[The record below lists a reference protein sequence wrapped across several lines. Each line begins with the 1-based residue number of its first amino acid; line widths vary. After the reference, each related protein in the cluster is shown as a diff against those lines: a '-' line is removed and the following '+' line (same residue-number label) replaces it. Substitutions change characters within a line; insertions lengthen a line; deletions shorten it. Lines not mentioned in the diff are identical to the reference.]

1 MKVYNYNDNYGKY
14 DIYTRLLKDRIIF
27 VNGEIEDNMA
37 NSIIAQLLLLD
48 AEDNTKD
55 ITMYINSPGG
65 VVTAG
70 LAIYDTMK
78 HIKANVSTVCIGQ
91 AASMA
96 AVLLSAGTKGKRY
109 SLPNSRIMIHQVIG
123 GARGQLSDME
133 INLKEMKRL
142 SEILNKILSEST
154 NKDIETIEKDT
165 NRDNYMSSEE
175 AKEYGLIDDV
185 I

>member
-1 MKVYNYNDNYGKY
+1 MYIKNSEGESSYNIQY
-14 DIYTRLLKDRIIF
+14 RLLKDRIIF
-27 VNGEIEDNMA
+27 LNGEIEDNMA

-78 HIKANVSTVCIGQ
+78 HIKSNVSTVCIGQ

-96 AVLLSAGTKGKRY
+96 AVLLASGEKGKRF

-142 SEILNKILSEST
+142 SEILNKILSETT
-154 NKDIETIEKDT
+154 NKSIEEIEKDT
-165 NRDNYMSSEE
+165 NRDNYMSSIE
-175 AKEYGLIDDV
+175 AKEYGLIDNV

>member
-1 MKVYNYNDNYGKY
+1 MDIKNYIEGEKYNIQY
-14 DIYTRLLKDRIIF
+14 RLLNDRIIF
-27 VNGEIEDNMA
+27 LNGEIEDNMA
-37 NSIIAQLLLLD
+37 NSIIAQLLLLE
-48 AEDNTKD
+48 AEDNKKG

-70 LAIYDTMK
+70 LAIYDTIK
-78 HIKANVSTVCIGQ
+78 HIKSPVSTICIGQ

-96 AVLLSAGTKGKRY
+96 AVLLASGEKGKRFA
-109 SLPNSRIMIHQVIG
+109 LPNSRIMIHQVIG
-123 GARGQLSDME
+123 GARGQLSDIE

-154 NKDIETIEKDT
+154 GKTIKQIEKDT
-165 NRDNYMSSEE
+165 NRDYYMSSIE
-175 AKEYGLIDDV
+175 AKNYGLIDNV